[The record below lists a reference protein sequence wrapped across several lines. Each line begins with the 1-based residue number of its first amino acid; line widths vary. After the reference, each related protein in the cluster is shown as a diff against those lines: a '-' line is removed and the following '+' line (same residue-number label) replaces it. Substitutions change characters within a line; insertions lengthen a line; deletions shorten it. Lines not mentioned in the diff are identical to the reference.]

1 MFDRYFAFRKLMDF
15 VNDYH
20 NVTDATMNNYAGDI
34 EIIGKDENGSTMTIR
49 VHLEEGENN
58 A

>member
-1 MFDRYFAFRKLMDF
+1 MFDRYYAFRKLMDL
-15 VNDYH
+15 VNDYY
-20 NVTDATMNNYAGDI
+20 NVTDATTNNYAGDI

-49 VHLEEGENN
+49 VHLEEGKKD